1 MKNNSNFKNAGS
13 SRAKMWRNIL
23 LVLGAIALIASYIAD
38 IRVPHPGM
46 EIQEVRQPVER
57 TSKDGF
63 QKRNVIVTQ
72 VIDGDTVF
80 IKDDEGKEASFHLL
94 GIDAPERKQAYGAQ
108 SAEHLKRILEDV
120 DYHVQVIFRSKD
132 QYGRIVGKLV
142 ADGKDLNLDQIK
154 TGNAWVYKNYLRDL
168 QPGDKNLYMK
178 AEENA
183 RANRIGLWA
192 DPNPQNPREWLREH
206 PRN

>member
-72 VIDGDTVF
+72 VIDGDTVLSRTMKEKRLPF
-80 IKDDEGKEASFHLL
+80 IFSESTRRNANKPMVHK
-94 GIDAPERKQAYGAQ
+94 
-108 SAEHLKRILEDV
+108 
-120 DYHVQVIFRSKD
+120 VQ
-132 QYGRIVGKLV
+132 
-142 ADGKDLNLDQIK
+142 N
-154 TGNAWVYKNYLRDL
+154 T
-168 QPGDKNLYMK
+168 
-178 AEENA
+178 
-183 RANRIGLWA
+183 
-192 DPNPQNPREWLREH
+192 
-206 PRN
+206 

>member
-94 GIDAPERKQAYGAQ
+94 GIDANKPMVHK
-108 SAEHLKRILEDV
+108 
-120 DYHVQVIFRSKD
+120 VQ
-132 QYGRIVGKLV
+132 
-142 ADGKDLNLDQIK
+142 N
-154 TGNAWVYKNYLRDL
+154 T
-168 QPGDKNLYMK
+168 
-178 AEENA
+178 
-183 RANRIGLWA
+183 
-192 DPNPQNPREWLREH
+192 
-206 PRN
+206 